1 MVGENRTNREIFKE
15 ILKELKLIWERAG
28 IPINPDN
35 NCIRQLLLIHD
46 AWLKVKSTEISRRN
60 SDRFLITL
68 EKFHRSMNQL
78 CDLSPFNIEEELTN
92 SRTPKWQEDIEFLKG
107 QRKFPQVGVMA
118 GVDSNSARREKSR
131 RARSRKT
138 NTENQMDGS
147 STASAESEISI
158 DSSSSGDEFR
168 TKTPRP
174 SSLVLETLTKTLSKE
189 TGSTADRV
197 NLSVR
202 FHLLLKAS
210 FINAGGADIN
220 QMSLSKSAVHRQR
233 KQNRV
238 ETANSIKNN
247 FQKPPFAVVHWDSK
261 LIK

>member
-1 MVGENRTNREIFKE
+1 M
-15 ILKELKLIWERAG
+15 
-28 IPINPDN
+28 
-35 NCIRQLLLIHD
+35 
-46 AWLKVKSTEISRRN
+46 KSTEISRRN

-197 NLSVR
+197 NVSVR
-202 FHLLLKAS
+202 SHLLLKAS